1 MIENNWCVHA
11 VYVPEAVNNYVY
23 LLGVIIRC
31 GEKINN
37 HA

>member
-1 MIENNWCVHA
+1 MIEKHWCVHA

-23 LLGVIIRC
+23 LLGVRIRC
-31 GEKINN
+31 GENKNN